1 MRRILFT
8 ETDFNA
14 LPNPP
19 AGFKYI
25 GFDGPNFSEKD
36 EAGNTTTTGGGGG
49 MSDVTYS
56 ELHSKISLGQLTPGA
71 YYKITDFKT
80 CYDQPNYDIYK
91 NSITTGNYKVGNTHS
106 IIVFATSEET
116 LSMDALQPDFPK
128 DRIRYDFSWTQSEI
142 TSGTA
147 YGRITERVDE
157 WNNRTDYDH
166 REILFKRYDTFVYN
180 PNSPQ
185 FGTISVANGVV
196 SGIDTTFENFSVG
209 DVIALPNFSEIFY
222 QIGSIESN
230 GTMSLTGSV
239 WDVSATDIK
248 YYSIDYVMSRTSYYK
263 NNINSEDP
271 NYIYDISTFGDV
283 IGESGAEDNY
293 IGDHSTAFLY
303 DGVGNFLLA
312 NNVFLSGEY
321 NNNRFGNSCYNNTFN
336 DDCTNNTIG
345 NFFRN
350 NITDDDFDQNQIYNY
365 FEDNIITANFNRNI
379 VGDNF
384 RDNAI
389 VNYDFYRN
397 RIGED
402 FYNNKISGN
411 DFQNNVIGN
420 AFNNNIVIA
429 NNDGFLKNTIGVG
442 FNGNNIWNS
451 FNSNKV
457 GNGMNNNTLYC
468 YSYENKI
475 GDYFNNNTI
484 GTQNISIDFYENDI
498 SNDFYQ
504 NNIYREFNNNSIG
517 YGASNNDFYNYTFHN
532 NIGNLFDNNTIGTF
546 ETQGGFDFKH
556 NTIGYWAKGNLF
568 KEDTLSNYFGDKLWG
583 NEFFGYTEGNK
594 IGNEFQVNDLYAN
607 FSNNIFG
614 NSCIDNT
621 LGTGSNSNVIG
632 NLFIH
637 NTISENLQDN
647 RIGNSFG
654 YNTIGDN
661 FGINVIGNDFS
672 ENTISYNFAYN
683 VIGNSFYANDIENDF
698 GFGGN
703 ISRGNKIGNYF
714 NENNIGEYFYNNTIA
729 DLFFGNTVS
738 NYFQMNDVKSQNL
751 NGIDFTTYNGNIL
764 SFSYSFSGEL
774 PDTYD
779 GQPVVG
785 ATFSNVSGTYSY
797 AGSTASIVV
806 DATFDIYV
814 VDAGTLEVTLN
825 NTGKYYQATIG
836 FTSSTITI
844 TESKFANGYQY
855 LEDSLVI
862 TINQV
867 SDLPSVYAEHNTEI
881 FKRAGGVSRLSYYDA
896 SDVLTIKD
904 IDK

>member
-49 MSDVTYS
+49 ISDITYS

-80 CYDQPNYDIYK
+80 CYDQPDYDIYR
-91 NSITTGNYKVGNTHS
+91 SAITTGNYKIGNTHS

-147 YGRITERVDE
+147 YGRITERIDQ

-166 REILFKRYDTFVYN
+166 REILFKRYDTFAYN
-180 PNSPQ
+180 PNQPQ
-185 FGTISVANGVV
+185 SGTISVANGVV
-196 SGIDTTFENFSVG
+196 SGIDTTFTNFSVG
-209 DVIALPNFSEIFY
+209 DVIAIPSFSEMFFKIDT
-222 QIGSIESN
+222 IESN

-239 WDVSATDIK
+239 WDVSTNNIK
-248 YYSIDYVMSRTSYYK
+248 YYGTDYIMDRNSYYK
-263 NNINSEDP
+263 NNVNSEEP
-271 NYIYDISTFGDV
+271 NYMYEITTFGNAIDN
-283 IGESGAEDNY
+283 GGAFSNY
-293 IGDHSTAFLY
+293 IGDHSNGFIN
-303 DGVGNFLLA
+303 DGYGDFLLA
-312 NNVFLSGEY
+312 NNVFLEGVYS
-321 NNNRFGNSCYNNTFN
+321 NNKFGNNCYNNTFD

-345 NFFRN
+345 NWFHN
-350 NITDDDFDQNQIYNY
+350 NITDDDFDGNQIGTD
-365 FEDNIITANFNRNI
+365 FRENIITANFQRNI
-379 VGDNF
+379 VGENF
-384 RDNAI
+384 NTNVI
-389 VNYDFYRN
+389 VIGDFYRN
-397 RIGED
+397 RIGEQ
-402 FYNNKISGN
+402 FEENKISGA

-420 AFNNNIVIA
+420 AFRSNTIKTSG
-429 NNDGFLKNTIGVG
+429 DGFLKNTIGVG
-442 FNGNNIWNS
+442 FNGNNIWDR
-451 FNSNKV
+451 FDSNKV
-457 GNGMNNNTLYC
+457 GNGMNNNNLYSI
-468 YSYENKI
+468 SYENKI

-484 GTQNISIDFYENDI
+484 GTQNTSIDFYENDI

-517 YGASNNDFYNYTFHN
+517 YGASNNYFYNYTYHN
-532 NIGNLFDNNTIGTF
+532 NIGNSFDNNTIGTF

-568 KEDTLSNYFGDKLWG
+568 KEDIQSNYFGDKLWG

-614 NSCIDNT
+614 NSCIDNI
-621 LGTGSNSNVIG
+621 LGTGSNN
-632 NLFIH
+632 
-637 NTISENLQDN
+637 
-647 RIGNSFG
+647 
-654 YNTIGDN
+654 
-661 FGINVIGNDFS
+661 NVIGNDFF

-703 ISRGNKIGNYF
+703 NSRGNKIGNYF
-714 NENNIGEYFYNNTIA
+714 NGNNIGEYFYDNTIA

-751 NGIDFTTYNGNIL
+751 NGVDFTAYNGNIL

-774 PDTYD
+774 AVELVGTTY
-779 GQPVVG
+779 
-785 ATFSNVSGTYSY
+785 SNVSGTYSY
-797 AGSTASIVV
+797 GGSTASIVV

-825 NTGKYYQATIG
+825 NPGKYYQATIG

-844 TESKFANGYQY
+844 AESKFANGYQY

-896 SDVLTIKD
+896 SDVLTITD